1 VWNSSPKAGP
11 SDEEASNKPPVNN
24 PTATR
29 DSALPHLGNPYAS
42 LLGSSSSGSSST
54 SASSSTASVD
64 DRTLRWERLHSLR
77 NRLVDRMYRLEMDE
91 MLNNTHGNNNPEN
104 NENGEGPSGVTR
116 DTQATLPTSAASPI
130 TIVTPSRPVPIP
142 SGRPTQVSSTESVSL
157 DGPDAVRS
165 WASLHRPGGSSG
177 AQGSSART
185 EGGRQ
190 NESQARREVRGE
202 SRRRAEETRRILDAR
217 EARRRA
223 TLDLLQPGQFQSHV
237 PVQAQ
242 AIERQTIGR
251 QAPDRQATDNRG
263 DALITL
269 DEFLRESREPASDNG
284 EAGPAPSGIQRS
296 SSIPPINRLRAGDPP
311 RLNRWVNPV
320 RPEMLGDG
328 RLGIVRSDDAI
339 SPTGIIVP
347 QTLPAATWWP
357 LPTPPPGHH
366 IAPNE
371 TFDTFISHIRR
382 IGHLQD
388 AMLATIRSSNST
400 LALAAESATGAPGT
414 NPAGTPGDASSI
426 VPGPLTIE
434 LDASTSTTPSAAT
447 PTVRPVAPPTSTSDT
462 PTTTSTTPPSLNVAE
477 TRLRAMQTRIDI
489 LTSEFS
495 LLRSSWALS
504 HVENQGYE
512 RSLRR
517 LQEYLPSAR
526 RAERARRGN
535 RGGEVSLHYED
546 LHADAAAREA
556 DLIPRNPWGDSDA
569 ERDRERMRMAAA
581 WALGREG
588 LATTE
593 ITGRTVAMAEGN
605 REAETSVPIVLGE
618 NTAEPFS
625 VEEREL
631 QKELLAAKM
640 EELTLRGMR

>member
-1 VWNSSPKAGP
+1 MGLPMWNPLKANP

-29 DSALPHLGNPYAS
+29 NPPPANPYGS

-54 SASSSTASVD
+54 SASSSTASAD

-91 MLNNTHGNNNPEN
+91 MLNNTHGNNNPED
-104 NENGEGPSGVTR
+104 NENGEGSSGVTR
-116 DTQATLPTSAASPI
+116 DTQVTLPTPAASPI
-130 TIVTPSRPVPIP
+130 PVVTPSRPVPIP
-142 SGRPTQVSSTESVSL
+142 AGRPNQVSSAGSVSL
-157 DGPDAVRS
+157 DGPDAVRN
-165 WASLHRPGGSSG
+165 WASLHHPGEISE
-177 AQGSSART
+177 AQGNSART
-185 EGGRQ
+185 EGGHR
-190 NESQARREVRGE
+190 NELQARREVRGE
-202 SRRRAEETRRILDAR
+202 PRRRAEESRRILEAR
-217 EARRRA
+217 EARRRT
-223 TLDLLQPGQFQSHV
+223 TLDLLQSSQFQSHV
-237 PVQAQ
+237 PAQAQ
-242 AIERQTIGR
+242 AAERQAVGR
-251 QAPDRQATDNRG
+251 LASDGQIADSRG

-269 DEFLRESREPASDNG
+269 DEFLRESREPISDSD
-284 EAGPAPSGIQRS
+284 EAGPAPSGIPRS
-296 SSIPPINRLRAGDPP
+296 SSIPPINRLRAGDPS
-311 RLNRWVNPV
+311 RLRWVNPA
-320 RPEMLGDG
+320 RPEVLGGG
-328 RLGIVRSDDAI
+328 RLRPDDVASSAGI
-339 SPTGIIVP
+339 TVP

-366 IAPNE
+366 MAPNE

-400 LALAAESATGAPGT
+400 LALAAETAAGAPGT
-414 NPAGTPGDASSI
+414 NSAGFPGDVSSTTPGPTTIGQGTP
-426 VPGPLTIE
+426 
-434 LDASTSTTPSAAT
+434 TSTTPSTAT
-447 PTVRPVAPPTSTSDT
+447 PARPAALSTTTSDT
-462 PTTTSTTPPSLNVAE
+462 SVTSGTAPPSLNATE
-477 TRLRAMQTRIDI
+477 ARLRAMQTRIDI

-504 HVENQGYE
+504 HVENQGFE

-517 LQEYLPSAR
+517 LQEYIPSAR
-526 RAERARRGN
+526 RAERVRRGN

-546 LHADAAAREA
+546 LHADAAAREV
-556 DLIPRNPWGDSDA
+556 DLIPRNPWGDSDG
-569 ERDRERMRMAAA
+569 ERNRESMRMAAA

-588 LATTE
+588 LTTTE
-593 ITGRTVAMAEGN
+593 VTGSTGVTAEGN
-605 REAETSVPIVLGE
+605 RDAETSSVVPMVPGE

-625 VEEREL
+625 VKERES

>member
-1 VWNSSPKAGP
+1 M
-11 SDEEASNKPPVNN
+11 DEILNN
-24 PTATR
+24 P
-29 DSALPHLGNPYAS
+29 
-42 LLGSSSSGSSST
+42 
-54 SASSSTASVD
+54 
-64 DRTLRWERLHSLR
+64 
-77 NRLVDRMYRLEMDE
+77 
-91 MLNNTHGNNNPEN
+91 HGNSNPEN
-104 NENGEGPSGVTR
+104 NENGEGSSGVAR
-116 DTQATLPTSAASPI
+116 DTQVTLPTSATSPI
-130 TIVTPSRPVPIP
+130 PVVAPSRPVPIP
-142 SGRPTQVSSTESVSL
+142 SGRPIQVLSTGSVNL

-165 WASLHRPGGSSG
+165 WASLHRPGESSE
-177 AQGSSART
+177 AQGNSART

-190 NESQARREVRGE
+190 NELQARREGRGD
-202 SRRRAEETRRILDAR
+202 SRRRAEETRRILEAR

-223 TLDLLQPGQFQSHV
+223 TLDLLQSGQFQSHA
-237 PVQAQ
+237 PMQAQ
-242 AIERQTIGR
+242 AAEGQAVGR
-251 QAPDRQATDNRG
+251 QASDRQADTRG

-269 DEFLRESREPASDNG
+269 DEFLRESREPISDND
-284 EAGPAPSGIQRS
+284 EAGPVPSGIQRS
-296 SSIPPINRLRAGDPP
+296 SSIPPISRLRAGEPP
-311 RLNRWVNPV
+311 RPNMWVNPV
-320 RPEMLGDG
+320 RTEMLGDG
-328 RLGIVRSDDAI
+328 RLGTIRPDDAV
-339 SPTGIIVP
+339 SPAGITVP

-366 IAPNE
+366 MASNE

-388 AMLATIRSSNST
+388 AMLETIRSSNST
-400 LALAAESATGAPGT
+400 LAQAAETAAGGSGT
-414 NPAGTPGDASSI
+414 NPTESLDASSTT
-426 VPGPLTIE
+426 PGPATIGIG
-434 LDASTSTTPSAAT
+434 ASIYTTPSTAT
-447 PTVRPVAPPTSTSDT
+447 PVARPVASSTTTSDASAT
-462 PTTTSTTPPSLNVAE
+462 SSTTPPSLNVAE
-477 TRLRAMQTRIDI
+477 ARLRAMQTRIDI

-517 LQEYLPSAR
+517 LQEYLPTAR
-526 RAERARRGN
+526 RAERVRRGN

-569 ERDRERMRMAAA
+569 ERNRERMRMAAA
-581 WALGREG
+581 WAFGRDG

-593 ITGRTVAMAEGN
+593 TTGSTGATAEGN
-605 REAETSVPIVLGE
+605 REAEASSAVPMVPGE
-618 NTAEPFS
+618 NITEPFS

>member
-1 VWNSSPKAGP
+1 MGLPMWNSSPKV
-11 SDEEASNKPPVNN
+11 DEGASNKPPVNS

-29 DSALPHLGNPYAS
+29 NPALSPSGNPYGS
-42 LLGSSSSGSSST
+42 LLGSSSSSSST
-54 SASSSTASVD
+54 VSAD

-91 MLNNTHGNNNPEN
+91 MLNNTHRNNNPDD

-116 DTQATLPTSAASPI
+116 DIQVTLPTSATTS
-130 TIVTPSRPVPIP
+130 TIPVVTPSRPVPIP
-142 SGRPTQVSSTESVSL
+142 AGRPIQVSSMGSVSL
-157 DGPDAVRS
+157 DGPDTVQN
-165 WASLHRPGGSSG
+165 WASLHHTGESSE
-177 AQGSSART
+177 AQGNSTRMES
-185 EGGRQ
+185 GRQ
-190 NESQARREVRGE
+190 NESQPRREARGE
-202 SRRRAEETRRILDAR
+202 FRRRAEETRRILEAR

-223 TLDLLQPGQFQSHV
+223 NFDLLQSGQFQSHV
-237 PVQAQ
+237 PAQAQ
-242 AIERQTIGR
+242 AAERQAVGR
-251 QAPDRQATDNRG
+251 QTSDRQVADNRG

-269 DEFLRESREPASDNG
+269 DEFLRESREPVSDNDDV
-284 EAGPAPSGIQRS
+284 GPAPFGIQRS
-296 SSIPPINRLRAGDPP
+296 SSIPPINRLRAGDSS

-328 RLGIVRSDDAI
+328 RLGMIRPDDAI
-339 SPTGIIVP
+339 SPAGFTVP
-347 QTLPAATWWP
+347 QTLSAATWWP

-371 TFDTFISHIRR
+371 TFDTFIGHIRR

-400 LALAAESATGAPGT
+400 LALAPENATGTPGT
-414 NPAGTPGDASSI
+414 NPARTPGDASSAAS
-426 VPGPLTIE
+426 GPATIG
-434 LDASTSTTPSAAT
+434 LDVSTSTTQSTATAAA
-447 PTVRPVAPPTSTSDT
+447 RPVP
-462 PTTTSTTPPSLNVAE
+462 PTTTSDNPATNSTTPPSLNVAE
-477 TRLRAMQTRIDI
+477 ARLRAMQTRIDI

-546 LHADAAAREA
+546 LHAEAAAREA
-556 DLIPRNPWGDSDA
+556 DLIPRNPWEESDA
-569 ERDRERMRMAAA
+569 ERNRERMRMAAA

-588 LATTE
+588 LATNE
-593 ITGRTVAMAEGN
+593 IMGSTGVVTAEGN
-605 REAETSVPIVLGE
+605 REVDTRNPVPMVPGE
-618 NTAEPFS
+618 NTAKPFS

-631 QKELLAAKM
+631 QKKLLAAKM